1 MIAVAVLLLP
11 TLALILFGLD
21 RIEDR
26 MFHPARPPAPG
37 HARRRRHLRLITNPV
52 QNNQPDESRH
62 RRDAA

>member
-26 MFHPARPPAPG
+26 MFHPAHPPAPG
-37 HARRRRHLRLITNPV
+37 HARRRHLRLITDPAHDD
-52 QNNQPDESRH
+52 QHDGSRPH
-62 RRDAA
+62 TDAA